1 MNSKECGKLLPY
13 RNRMERKKNFVLDK
27 SILYKQRNT
36 MKPIGLWYQI
46 KDCGNIWGE
55 LDWGKH
61 IYEVNVDTKCIY
73 TIKNYK
79 ELLDFNKKY
88 SIKLKNLK
96 LRIIRWE
103 LLSKDYCGFEIKN
116 FKKIKSL
123 IKEEPDE
130 KKSIIS
136 FVWFFMF
143 DFSSGCVWDLNA
155 LKNIKYFDIKK

>member
-46 KDCGNIWGE
+46 KDSGYEWEE
-55 LDWGKH
+55 LDWGKYV
-61 IYEVNVDTKCIY
+61 YEVKVDTKCIY

-88 SIKLKNLK
+88 SIVHTDYS
-96 LRIIRWE
+96 IINWIK
-103 LLSKDYCGFEIKN
+103 LSKDYCGFEIKN
-116 FKKIKSL
+116 YNKLKSYINEVNNKKN
-123 IKEEPDE
+123 
-130 KKSIIS
+130 SIDL
-136 FVWFFMF
+136 FTWFYTF
-143 DFSSGCVWDLNA
+143 DFSSGCVWDLKA
-155 LKNIKYFDIKK
+155 LKNIKYFGIKK